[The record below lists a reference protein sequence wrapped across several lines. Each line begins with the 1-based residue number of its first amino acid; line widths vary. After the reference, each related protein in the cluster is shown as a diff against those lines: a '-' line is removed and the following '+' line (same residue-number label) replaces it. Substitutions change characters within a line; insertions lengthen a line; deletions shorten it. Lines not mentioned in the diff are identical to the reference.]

1 MNDYILS
8 IPLALSQ
15 KLVDYIEENGIDFA
29 EIAEQ
34 LESLV
39 TEAYYEAEEEDIIEG
54 DLEDHISVCVEGT
67 ALDSDN
73 R

>member
-34 LESLV
+34 LESIV

-67 ALDSDN
+67 ALLSDN

>member
-15 KLVDYIEENGIDFA
+15 QLANFIEENGIDFGCV
-29 EIAEQ
+29 AEQ
-34 LESLV
+34 LEHLV

-67 ALDSDN
+67 DLDSDN

>member
-8 IPLALSQ
+8 IPLALSK
-15 KLVDYIEENGIDFA
+15 KLVAYIEDNGIDFSA
-29 EIAEQ
+29 IAEQ

-39 TEAYYEAEEEDIIEG
+39 PEAYYEAEEEGIIEG
-54 DLEDHISVCVEGT
+54 DLEDHVSVCVEGT
-67 ALDSDN
+67 PLDSDN

>member
-34 LESLV
+34 LENLV
-39 TEAYYEAEEEDIIEG
+39 SEAYYEAEEEEVIEG
-54 DLEDHISVCVEGT
+54 DLEDHVSVCVEGT